1 MGYTRIEG
9 VTETAPR
16 PQQRIVLHIVLFAAT
31 FLTCMMA
38 GAQWA
43 MLDPFQIEHWS
54 AGLTYA
60 ILLMTFL
67 SAHEFGHYIAARIH
81 GVDATLP
88 FFIPVPSSLMPF
100 GTFGALI
107 KTRSRITSRKV
118 LFDIGVAGP
127 LAGFAVCLVI
137 LVVGVITL
145 PGVESL
151 YAIHP
156 EFQRTGVVPTSGM
169 TFGDN
174 LLFMIGRAAIGSSL
188 WLPPMNEIYHYPFLC
203 AGWFGLFVTALNMLP
218 FGQLDGGHVLYALI
232 GRRQW
237 RVARLLWWTLFV
249 FAILWMLNIIHQLLL
264 EPSPDAW
271 VIWLQMRI
279 DPFLSEAI
287 NRAPL
292 LFELGEVWVFWLIM
306 VRVFIKTDHPE
317 LTDPQPLDRGR
328 TVVGWV
334 SIVILVLCLSPRAI
348 YIVP

>member
-9 VTETAPR
+9 VNETAPR

-43 MLDPFQIEHWS
+43 MHDPFQIENWS

-67 SAHEFGHYIAARIH
+67 SAHEFGHYIAARMH

-151 YAIHP
+151 YAMHP
-156 EFQRTGVVPTSGM
+156 EFQPTGIVPTSGM

-174 LLFMIGRAAIGSSL
+174 LLFMMGRSAIGS
-188 WLPPMNEIYHYPFLC
+188 
-203 AGWFGLFVTALNMLP
+203 
-218 FGQLDGGHVLYALI
+218 
-232 GRRQW
+232 RRSW
-237 RVARLLWWTLFV
+237 
-249 FAILWMLNIIHQLLL
+249 
-264 EPSPDAW
+264 
-271 VIWLQMRI
+271 
-279 DPFLSEAI
+279 
-287 NRAPL
+287 
-292 LFELGEVWVFWLIM
+292 
-306 VRVFIKTDHPE
+306 
-317 LTDPQPLDRGR
+317 
-328 TVVGWV
+328 
-334 SIVILVLCLSPRAI
+334 
-348 YIVP
+348 